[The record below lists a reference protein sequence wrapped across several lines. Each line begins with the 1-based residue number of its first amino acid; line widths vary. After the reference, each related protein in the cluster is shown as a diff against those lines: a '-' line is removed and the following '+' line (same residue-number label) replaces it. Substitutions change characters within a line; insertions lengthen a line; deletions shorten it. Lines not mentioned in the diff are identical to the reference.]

1 MKNDFYVI
9 TSTDVHSWLSK
20 NKKEISKI
28 VKESYCLFHEGKITN
43 PDSYFLRFPD
53 SEKNRIIALP
63 ASINTNEG
71 ICGIKWISSFPENL
85 ENGLNRASA
94 VIILNDRITG
104 YPIACIEGSQI
115 SAIRTAASAVAGAEY
130 LHHKKNHIDCLA
142 IIGTGLISFSIL
154 EYFLTS
160 GWIIDKV
167 IISDTLNNKRT
178 SFIKKFQSLSDVP
191 IEWAETSYAITRSDM
206 IILATS
212 AVTPHIHDPKLLSH
226 NPTLLHISLRDL
238 GEDIILNADNYV
250 DDSSHAIKAKT
261 SLHITQEV
269 TGNNDFIK
277 GNIADLIKGRV
288 IPNYNRPRIYS
299 PFGMGMLDIALATR
313 ILDEIKINPSVA
325 IDNFHPTPIFD

>member
-1 MKNDFYVI
+1 
-9 TSTDVHSWLSK
+9 
-20 NKKEISKI
+20 
-28 VKESYCLFHEGKITN
+28 
-43 PDSYFLRFPD
+43 
-53 SEKNRIIALP
+53 
-63 ASINTNEG
+63 
-71 ICGIKWISSFPENL
+71 
-85 ENGLNRASA
+85 
-94 VIILNDRITG
+94 
-104 YPIACIEGSQI
+104 
-115 SAIRTAASAVAGAEY
+115 
-130 LHHKKNHIDCLA
+130 
-142 IIGTGLISFSIL
+142 
-154 EYFLTS
+154 
-160 GWIIDKV
+160 
-167 IISDTLNNKRT
+167 
-178 SFIKKFQSLSDVP
+178 
-191 IEWAETSYAITRSDM
+191 M

-313 ILDEIKINPSVA
+313 ILRVSMRPCNLHGIFP
-325 IDNFHPTPIFD
+325 PTLYAMTSQGQTETRCAPTLSR

>member
-167 IISDTLNNKRT
+167 IINDTLNNKRT
-178 SFIKKFQSLSDVP
+178 SFIKKFQSLSDIP
-191 IEWAETSYAITRSDM
+191 IEWAETSY
-206 IILATS
+206 
-212 AVTPHIHDPKLLSH
+212 
-226 NPTLLHISLRDL
+226 
-238 GEDIILNADNYV
+238 
-250 DDSSHAIKAKT
+250 
-261 SLHITQEV
+261 
-269 TGNNDFIK
+269 
-277 GNIADLIKGRV
+277 
-288 IPNYNRPRIYS
+288 
-299 PFGMGMLDIALATR
+299 
-313 ILDEIKINPSVA
+313 
-325 IDNFHPTPIFD
+325 